1 MFSLVHGVEE
11 KKIHSYLTH
20 KSSTSW
26 NQIRHWFMD
35 EKVNLKGILSKIRE
49 SKISNCHTVCY
60 GLYFKNYHKNDDV
73 LGCEL
78 SKAKL
83 HDFF

>member
-1 MFSLVHGVEE
+1 M
-11 KKIHSYLTH
+11 KKLIS
-20 KSSTSW
+20 
-26 NQIRHWFMD
+26 
-35 EKVNLKGILSKIRE
+35 RE
-49 SKISNCHTVCY
+49 SCQKFVKVKLRNCHTVCY

>member
-1 MFSLVHGVEE
+1 
-11 KKIHSYLTH
+11 
-20 KSSTSW
+20 
-26 NQIRHWFMD
+26 MD

-83 HDFF
+83 HDFFLENLVS